1 MFLKTAN
8 LIIYVYL
15 AMCGCMLVFNIVA
28 VLWRKRSF
36 RVDKHRCHQW
46 SQVLEKAARG
56 EPVREELTAMLPA
69 PLRPV
74 LRRRSDNQLLEWLLG
89 RLSSL
94 SAFQM
99 ELEWRLI
106 RPEGRALY
114 RWLREHKVVF
124 AALSQHY
131 YRKDDAVKAYYAY
144 LMGLFHLAG
153 PAEYDP
159 ITRELLTMVT
169 ANSIYLRE
177 NALSGLYASGSVDM
191 VMRGLTRMA
200 DGEIQHSGKLITD
213 GLMTFKGDKDALA
226 EGLWAAWD
234 RFPATYQ
241 TAFVNYFRM
250 STGAFTERFLPLLTD
265 EDTDR
270 EVRLALLR
278 YYRRYSYPP
287 VLPVLL
293 RFMDESN
300 REGWEFSALA
310 ALAASTLEKY
320 PGEDTVAA
328 LAKALRHRNWYV
340 RSNAAEA
347 ILKVAPDHPLIE
359 TVLKGPDPYAR
370 DILAYKREAL
380 AQ

>member
-15 AMCGCMLVFNIVA
+15 AMCGCMLIFNIVA

-46 SQVLEKAARG
+46 SGVLEKAAEG
-56 EPVREELTAMLPA
+56 GDIKDDLTAMLPA
-69 PLRPV
+69 PLRPF
-74 LRRRSDNQLLEWLLG
+74 LGRRSESQLLERLLG

-94 SAFQM
+94 NAFQM
-99 ELEWRLI
+99 ELEWRLP
-106 RPEGRALY
+106 RPEGEALR
-114 RWLREHKVVF
+114 RWLKNHKSVF
-124 AALSQHY
+124 AALSERY
-131 YRKDDAVKAYYAY
+131 YRKDDTVKAYYAY
-144 LMGLFHLAG
+144 LMGLFRLAG

-159 ITRELLTMVT
+159 VTRERLLMVT
-169 ANSIYLRE
+169 SNSIYLRE
-177 NALSGLYASGSVDM
+177 NALAGLYASGSVDM
-191 VMRGLTRMA
+191 VMRGLVRMA
-200 DGEIQHSGKLITD
+200 EAGIRHSGKLITD
-213 GLMTFKGDKDALA
+213 GLLTFQGDKDALA
-226 EGLWAAWD
+226 DGLWAAWD
-234 RFPATYQ
+234 KFPATYQ
-241 TAFVNYFRM
+241 TAFVNYLRM
-250 STGAFTERFLPLLTD
+250 SSGAFTERFLPLLTN
-265 EDTDR
+265 EETDR

-278 YYRRYSYPP
+278 YYRRYPYPP
-287 VLPVLL
+287 VQPVLL
-293 RFMDESN
+293 RFMGESN

-320 PGEDTVAA
+320 PGEDTVEA

-359 TVLKGPDPYAR
+359 AVLKGPDPYAR
-370 DILAYKREAL
+370 DILAYKRGAL